1 MSAHLKFEGP
11 RVKAGGSL
19 FGPRVCTPQRNCRR
33 AVAGRFCLNQMALTD
48 KLRELAEA
56 GLTFLYPDVCQVCH
70 AISATAAEGY
80 VCTECW
86 GNVRFV
92 VPPMCDRCG
101 LPFEGEISD
110 RFECANCRE
119 LDLAFTT
126 ARSAVAARGMVLDI
140 IHRWKYGR
148 ALWFEPF
155 LANLLIREAVPA
167 LRDGQW
173 DGIVPVPLHPA
184 KLAEREF
191 NQAEH
196 LAARLSEATGIP
208 QLNCLRRV
216 NPTLTQTRLSRAER
230 AKNMQGAFEAAVES
244 GGIRGKRLIVVDDV
258 LTTGATTS
266 ACASVLRACG
276 AGEVCVWTVARGLL
290 D

>member
-1 MSAHLKFEGP
+1 MSLTEEI
-11 RVKAGGSL
+11 
-19 FGPRVCTPQRNCRR
+19 
-33 AVAGRFCLNQMALTD
+33 GR
-48 KLRELAEA
+48 LAEA

-70 AISATAAEGY
+70 SARATAEEGY
-80 VCTECW
+80 VCSGCW

-92 VPPMCDRCG
+92 IPPLCDRCG
-101 LPFEGEISD
+101 SPFEGEISD

-119 LDLAFTT
+119 LDLAFST
-126 ARSAVAARGMVLDI
+126 ARAAVAAKGMVLDI

-155 LANLLIREAVPA
+155 LANLLMREAAPA
-167 LRDGQW
+167 LGEGRW

-184 KLAEREF
+184 KQAEREF

-196 LAARLSEATGIP
+196 LAAHLSRATGIP
-208 QLNCLRRV
+208 LQAKWVRRV

-230 AKNMQGAFEAAVES
+230 AKNMQGAFAAAVDAS
-244 GGIRGKRLIVVDDV
+244 AVRGRRLVVVDDV

-266 ACASVLRACG
+266 ACAAVLRACG
-276 AGEVCVWTVARGLL
+276 AEEVCVWTVARGLL

>member
-1 MSAHLKFEGP
+1 MLCSH
-11 RVKAGGSL
+11 
-19 FGPRVCTPQRNCRR
+19 
-33 AVAGRFCLNQMALTD
+33 MALTD
-48 KLRELAEA
+48 KLRQFAEA
-56 GLTFLYPDVCQVCH
+56 GLTFLYPDVCQICR
-70 AISATAAEGY
+70 AQRATAAEGY

-86 GNVRFV
+86 RNVRFI

-119 LDLAFTT
+119 LDLAFST
-126 ARSAVAARGMVLDI
+126 ARSAVAAKGMVLDV

-155 LANLLIREAVPA
+155 LANLLVREAAPA
-167 LRDGQW
+167 LASGSW
-173 DGIVPVPLHPA
+173 HGIVPVPLHPA
-184 KLAEREF
+184 KQAEREF

-196 LAARLSEATGIP
+196 LAVHLSQATGIA
-208 QLNCLRRV
+208 LANWLRRV

-230 AKNMQGAFEAAVES
+230 AKNMQGAFAAGVSANEL
-244 GGIRGKRLIVVDDV
+244 RGKRLVVVDDV

-276 AGEVCVWTVARGLL
+276 AEEVCVWTVARGLL

>member
-1 MSAHLKFEGP
+1 MLSPH
-11 RVKAGGSL
+11 
-19 FGPRVCTPQRNCRR
+19 
-33 AVAGRFCLNQMALTD
+33 MALTD
-48 KLRELAEA
+48 TLREFAEA
-56 GLTFLYPDVCQVCH
+56 GLTFLYPDVCQICR
-70 AISATAAEGY
+70 ARRATAAEGY

-86 GNVRFV
+86 GNVRFI
-92 VPPMCDRCG
+92 VPPMCEHCG

-119 LDLAFTT
+119 LDLAFST
-126 ARSAVAARGMVLDI
+126 ARSAVAAKGMVLDL

-155 LANLLIREAVPA
+155 LANLLVREAAPA
-167 LRDGQW
+167 LADGSW
-173 DGIVPVPLHPA
+173 HGIVPVPLHPA
-184 KLAEREF
+184 KQAEREF

-196 LAARLSEATGIP
+196 LAVYLSKATKIP
-208 QLNCLRRV
+208 LQANWLRRV
-216 NPTLTQTRLSRAER
+216 SPTLTQTRLSRGER
-230 AKNMQGAFEAAVES
+230 ARNMESAFAIGVAPDR
-244 GGIRGKRLIVVDDV
+244 IRGKRLIVVDDV

-276 AGEVCVWTVARGLL
+276 AEEVCVWTVARGLL